1 MARTDAFLAALDAGA
16 RPDALDEL
24 LAAVERKE
32 GPEAHVRCVD
42 AWAQKLVRDD
52 AAPEDIQWIR
62 SRLAMALEN
71 ASAARG
77 PRAPE
82 FALEALRLHSE
93 LLDDPEGKDRVAAV
107 ALTLTSSDPDRV
119 FVAVDAVGGMDDA
132 IALLRR
138 HVKSPEVK
146 AEPLYVAQVRR
157 AISHL
162 HGLVGE
168 HEPAFFEALK
178 VLRKAP
184 FEPLYIDEALALAA
198 VTGRNEEL
206 ALVLRDLA
214 KDDTLPAR
222 TRASMYN
229 KVANLLERDLEDPAG
244 AYDAYLDSLRLT
256 PDAKGPTRHAR
267 RLAAELDRTFEAP
280 PPSPEATVDQPTPE
294 SLLSWSSNG
303 DDESVTGA
311 EVELDRTEAVV
322 PQGEFSTSPSIPER
336 AAIRATEPTPLPDD
350 GVPIGVIPEG
360 ATSELP
366 SFADDDDDAG
376 GLVDIGADDDVF
388 GEDTV
393 QARPSTERASAESDD
408 DEIEEE
414 NEDGGF
420 GEETI
425 QAPEPSTEQG
435 PSGPKAPRAVTI
447 PGAASP
453 SAKTAMELN
462 SQERGGDHV
471 DNPPRKVSGPPVPPP
486 LEENEDEADD
496 EDTAQRLEDAA
507 ATLEIGAS
515 DVVASQTLQS
525 EPVGN
530 DSANSPTEAATA
542 VEQPPASESPKAA
555 TPAGESAEKDDVSV
569 FAGAGADHEDF
580 SAGGVFEDD
589 EPAAAF
595 GALGGG
601 PTLAD
606 APLPSD
612 APGAKKSE
620 AVNAP
625 DADGGLVDNAAPAP
639 GQNAGLSATGVP
651 LDALAGLED
660 DGEGGF
666 ADAETSGVF
675 SAGGSSGAGDVD
687 DANRSVGNATLVD
700 SGFTL
705 EAESPAALPEM
716 TEKRPR
722 PKMVAGPSLAS
733 ESSSALPQS
742 ESATAASETAVADPP
757 SASSGVAK
765 SAKSNAQE
773 KAPSSRRKRKRKERK
788 REKREKAKKER
799 QGTKPNLEIADS
811 LLPGMRPEDL
821 LPDRLA
827 SSPGRKVPSLKREQ
841 PELEASEDVEV
852 TIAEEAPSPPTVA
865 GDSEASAAHSGAD
878 VAPPDGS
885 AAAKQPASELQIV
898 DDESPPPGEVGSRE
912 GDAAEDVV
920 PPDADV
926 PDADAPEA
934 DAPEAKEAVVAAA
947 AVDVPV
953 QTDVLVREAL
963 ASKDARAAFD
973 LAQQV
978 LGAGEATD
986 AALQL
991 AAHVISLELADGLP
1005 SDDATLLFL
1014 GAMVGHEDAGL
1025 EAAATLKESLG
1036 EDAPLLTRFFVDV
1049 SHAAGHRGGT
1059 QPLLES
1065 LALIDAPGGDAFER
1079 LDTFLSARDDVD
1091 ERLQLWA
1098 KARHQARDDD
1108 HRRALDEGRLRQL
1121 RALGREDQWRALHA
1135 EIALDFPRDEEVRT
1149 AALQAW
1155 ADAPAK
1161 ERARFLGRL
1170 ALALEGEDVA
1180 IDLYRE
1186 TLALRLQ
1193 TEDDLG
1199 AEAAARELL
1208 KVRPGDRGALEAL
1221 TEVLGRAPHRRDDL
1235 AETLRTRRLIGANTK
1250 DFDEVAFAGI
1260 ALFELL
1266 VETDALDEAFD
1277 SLHQAVLSAPSQVP
1291 LLQRYVSALKE
1302 HGRWRP
1308 LLDAVDAFAPN
1319 VEDEATAVE
1328 LWVTAAEVAHQQL
1341 DDVAYARKCIEEA
1354 LELAP
1359 RDPGA
1364 LMLRAELA
1372 SAAGDPEGAY
1382 QALERLAGEVAAG
1395 EQRAAIHLR
1404 MGFILEDDLD
1414 RPEDAIRRYRAAAD
1428 ANTQSSEA
1436 LAALRALSLK
1446 QGDHEQ
1452 AATALRGLIG
1462 LEQVPRLRSVLLKQ
1476 LAASLEAIDD
1486 DSGAVLALSQALDV
1500 DPLDADAR
1508 DRLVGHVAQQV
1519 GFENAD
1525 AALSA
1530 PNALFVERFFD
1541 QLSPLS
1547 SVEPAAA
1554 KVELP
1559 FVIRRV
1565 LALAFEQQGE
1575 DIRARG
1581 AFERLLDEE
1590 PTDQLSLRALA
1601 RLLLKLETDDAQE
1614 RRLGLLEQLILHHGP
1629 NLDDTEQVQTWA
1641 DVCALRKATG
1651 KPAGALA
1658 AARRAFALAADDTLR
1673 SEISTEAAEAAIAVF
1688 AHGDEPTDAR
1698 FLVSAHRLLAGRE
1711 GREHAAERL
1720 AAAAAV
1726 AEENLDDKALAR
1738 QLLEDAVAF
1747 APQLRAPRE
1756 ALLQFDIREGD
1767 PDKAIATTETLLESE
1782 DEPLRRAGHH
1792 LRLSKLY
1799 LRAREDPKA
1808 AADHLRQAIELDP
1821 DNATALD
1828 DAEVLFSEQE
1838 DAAGLAALY
1847 SAQLSALPLDRT
1859 QSRYQ
1864 LLERLAQVRRYDL
1877 RDLAGAAEALEA
1889 MGAIDPH
1896 AIKPREDAARL
1907 YAEMGRF
1914 KDASRAWRS
1923 VLDRDP
1929 VHQGAWRALSAL
1941 YSQTAKVDEGFCVA
1955 SAMAAVEI
1963 ADEEVVR
1970 AVRLA
1975 RPPFPRW
1982 PKVPRDVGKLRQ
1994 RLGHDLERSPIRT
2007 VFEVSGQ
2014 RLFRVF
2020 ARPLKEFGIRKKD
2033 HLTERDVPGS
2043 VALAVR
2049 VTSQLLGLREPPRL
2063 VRAELGSIEG
2073 AAPPFALLPTPDP
2086 GLIVTD
2092 DVIRGGMTPER
2103 AFALGRA
2110 MVWLTPHGLLAGTLD
2125 AATLRQTLEALVH
2138 LYLPARDVED
2148 DGPEVR
2154 KLAKTIQAK
2163 LEKGLGPKDIV
2174 ALQKSIS
2181 DALRGYV
2188 HARHQRSIG
2197 DWISGVA
2204 YTGDRLGFLLA
2215 GDLIPSFR
2223 VLQELGGEN
2232 DVLGARLSI
2241 KELVLF
2247 SVSPEYLNL
2256 RRDLG
2261 LALSDGEGDDL
2272 MQLL

>member
-42 AWAQKLVRDD
+42 AWAQKLVRAD

-93 LLDDPEGKDRVAAV
+93 MLDDPEGKERVAAV

-119 FVAVDAVGGMDDA
+119 FVAVDAVGGLDDA

-229 KVANLLERDLEDPAG
+229 KVANLLERDLEDAEG
-244 AYDAYLDSLRLT
+244 AYTAYLESLRLT
-256 PDAKGPTRHAR
+256 PAAKGPTRHAR
-267 RLAAELDRTFEAP
+267 RLAAELDLVFEAP
-280 PPSPEATVDQPTPE
+280 LPAPEATVDQPAPE
-294 SLLSWSSNG
+294 SLLSWSSKG

-311 EVELDRTEAVV
+311 EFDVDRTEAVV
-322 PQGEFSTSPSIPER
+322 PQGEFSTSRSRPEVRPGEPS
-336 AAIRATEPTPLPDD
+336 TPLPDD
-350 GVPIGVIPEG
+350 GTPIGVIPDGETPEVP
-360 ATSELP
+360 AFLE
-366 SFADDDDDAG
+366 DDAG
-376 GLVDIGADDDVF
+376 ADDVF
-388 GEDTV
+388 DEPTV
-393 QARPSTERASAESDD
+393 QSKDA
-408 DEIEEE
+408 
-414 NEDGGF
+414 
-420 GEETI
+420 
-425 QAPEPSTEQG
+425 STEQASQQEEHTEG
-435 PSGPKAPRAVTI
+435 PQTPRAVTI

-462 SQERGGDHV
+462 SEERDAIDAV
-471 DNPPRKVSGPPVPPP
+471 VRDRAGPPVPPP
-486 LEENEDEADD
+486 LDDVDVEADD
-496 EDTAQRLEDAA
+496 EPTAQLAGDVA
-507 ATLEIGAS
+507 ATIEVGARDVLAS
-515 DVVASQTLQS
+515 QSADAPQSSEDHEATSERQATIAPDASASSEEQQEQTAHPRLDGPSSEAPAPEADVVTASPPFNPEEFEEL
-525 EPVGN
+525 P
-530 DSANSPTEAATA
+530 SA
-542 VEQPPASESPKAA
+542 ASE
-555 TPAGESAEKDDVSV
+555 
-569 FAGAGADHEDF
+569 
-580 SAGGVFEDD
+580 
-589 EPAAAF
+589 AF
-595 GALGGG
+595 GGG

-606 APLPSD
+606 APLPSG
-612 APGAKKSE
+612 APCPEASELASVASKEGA
-620 AVNAP
+620 P
-625 DADGGLVDNAAPAP
+625 PPPASDTP
-639 GQNAGLSATGVP
+639 SVGLSATGIPLEVLAE
-651 LDALAGLED
+651 LDADVGS
-660 DGEGGF
+660 GF
-666 ADAETSGVF
+666 ASAESSGVF
-675 SAGGSSGAGDVD
+675 SAASSSPTEPALQGGASGLE
-687 DANRSVGNATLVD
+687 NETLVD
-700 SGFTL
+700 SHLTL
-705 EAESPAALPEM
+705 ESAPPPPAPLPEM

-733 ESSSALPQS
+733 DSSSQFPQSETEASDTALPNDAVAPASSSATATPS
-742 ESATAASETAVADPP
+742 EPP
-757 SASSGVAK
+757 
-765 SAKSNAQE
+765 E
-773 KAPSSRRKRKRKERK
+773 KPPASRRKRKRKEKK
-788 REKREKAKKER
+788 REKKERAKKGRKDAR
-799 QGTKPNLEIADS
+799 QKSDVSDS

-827 SSPGRKVPSLKREQ
+827 SSPGRKSPSLSREQ
-841 PELEASEDVEV
+841 PRPDVDDGVEA
-852 TIAEEAPSPPTVA
+852 TIAEEAPAPPTEA
-865 GDSEASAAHSGAD
+865 GPAAGAVLSLHAGELASLEDSRSDANHSSESEQSFASEAAVVDKSVPS
-878 VAPPDGS
+878 
-885 AAAKQPASELQIV
+885 SE
-898 DDESPPPGEVGSRE
+898 D
-912 GDAAEDVV
+912 DAASSNDI
-920 PPDADV
+920 
-926 PDADAPEA
+926 
-934 DAPEAKEAVVAAA
+934 VVAAA

-953 QTDVLVREAL
+953 RTEELVQNAL
-963 ASKDARAAFD
+963 EGKSASAAFD

-978 LGAGEATD
+978 LASGESSD
-986 AALQL
+986 AALRL
-991 AAHVISLELADGLP
+991 AAHVIALELSDGLP
-1005 SDDATLLFL
+1005 SDDATTLFL
-1014 GAMVGHEDAGL
+1014 GAMAGHEEAGL
-1025 EAAATLKESLG
+1025 AAALALKESLG
-1036 EDAPLLTRFFVDV
+1036 EDAPLLTSFFVSV
-1049 SHAAGHRGGT
+1049 SEAAGHLGGT

-1065 LALIDAPGGDAFER
+1065 LALIDAPGGEAFARLDAF
-1079 LDTFLSARDDVD
+1079 FSARDDVD
-1091 ERLQLWA
+1091 QRLQLWA
-1098 KARHQARDDD
+1098 KARQVAQDAD

-1121 RALGREDQWRALHA
+1121 RTLGRHEQWRALHA
-1135 EIALDFPRDEEVRT
+1135 EIALDFPRDAEVRE
-1149 AALQAW
+1149 AALEAW
-1155 ADAPAK
+1155 ADAPPK

-1180 IDLYRE
+1180 IDLYRQ
-1186 TLALRLQ
+1186 TLALRLE

-1221 TEVLGRAPHRRDDL
+1221 TEVLGRAPHRREDL
-1235 AETLRTRRLIGANTK
+1235 AETLETRRLIGANTK
-1250 DFDEVAFAGI
+1250 DFDEVAYAAT
-1260 ALFELL
+1260 ALYELL
-1266 VETDALDEAFD
+1266 AEADELDRAFD
-1277 SLHQAVLSAPSQVP
+1277 AFHQAVLSAPTHIP
-1291 LLQRYVSALKE
+1291 LLQAYVAALQE

-1308 LLDAVDAFAPN
+1308 LLDAVDAFAPGL
-1319 VEDEATAVE
+1319 EDNQHAVD

-1341 DDVAYARKCIEEA
+1341 DDVTFARKCIEEA

-1382 QALERLAGEVAAG
+1382 QALERLAGEVSQ
-1395 EQRAAIHLR
+1395 EKRAAIHLR

-1414 RPEDAIRRYRAAAD
+1414 RPAEAIRRYRAAAD
-1428 ANTQSSEA
+1428 ADPQANEA
-1436 LAALRALSLK
+1436 LAALRALALK

-1452 AATALRGLIG
+1452 AATALRGLIR

-1476 LAASLEAIDD
+1476 LAASLEELDD
-1486 DSGAVLALSQALDV
+1486 DSGATLALSQALEV
-1500 DPLDADAR
+1500 DPLDEDAR
-1508 DRLVGHVAQQV
+1508 ERLIRHVATKTGYV
-1519 GFENAD
+1519 D
-1525 AALSA
+1525 AAE
-1530 PNALFVERFFD
+1530 ALRDPSPEFIAEFMEH
-1541 QLSPLS
+1541 LAPLS
-1547 SVEPAAA
+1547 SVDAQVA
-1554 KVELP
+1554 KAEIP
-1559 FVIRRV
+1559 FDTRRV
-1565 LALAFEQQGE
+1565 LAMAFEQQGE

-1581 AFERLLDEE
+1581 AFERLLDED
-1590 PTDQLSLRALA
+1590 PTDARSLQALA
-1601 RLLLKLETDDAQE
+1601 RLLEKLDTDDAQE
-1614 RRLGLLEQLILHHGP
+1614 RRLSLLEQLLLHHGP
-1629 NLDDTEQVQTWA
+1629 ALSDAEQVETWA

-1658 AARRAFALAADDTLR
+1658 AARRAFALAADDDLR
-1673 SEISTEAAEAAIAVF
+1673 AQISTDAALAAVAVF
-1688 AHGDEPTDAR
+1688 AHGDEATDAR
-1698 FLVSAHRLLAGRE
+1698 FLVSAHRLLASRE
-1711 GREHAAERL
+1711 GREQAAERL
-1720 AAAAAV
+1720 AQAATV
-1726 AEENLDDKALAR
+1726 AEEALDDKALAR
-1738 QLLEDAVAF
+1738 QLLESAVAY

-1808 AADHLRQAIELDP
+1808 AAEHLRLAIELDP

-1847 SAQLSALPLDRT
+1847 SAQLSALPLDRK

-1896 AIKPREDAARL
+1896 ATKPREDAARL

-1914 KDASRAWRS
+1914 KDATRAWRA
-1923 VLDRDP
+1923 VLERDP
-1929 VHQGAWRALSAL
+1929 VHAGAWRALSTL
-1941 YSQTAKVDEGFCVA
+1941 YSQTEKTDEGFCVA
-1955 SAMAAVEI
+1955 AAMAAVEI
-1963 ADEEVVR
+1963 ADDDVVR

-1982 PKVPRDVGKLRQ
+1982 PKVPRDVAKVRQ
-1994 RLGHDLERSPIRT
+1994 RLSHDLERSPVRT
-2007 VFEVSGQ
+2007 VFEVCGH

-2020 ARPLKEFGIRKKD
+2020 ARPVKDFGIRKKD
-2033 HLTERDVPGS
+2033 HLSERDVPGS
-2043 VALAVR
+2043 VGLAVR

-2063 VRAELGSIEG
+2063 VRAELGSLEG
-2073 AAPPFALLPTPDP
+2073 EAPPFALLPTPDP

-2103 AFALGRA
+2103 AFSLGRA
-2110 MVWLTPHGLLAGTLD
+2110 MAWLTPHGLLAGTLD

-2148 DGPEVR
+2148 DGPQVR

-2163 LEKGLGPKDIV
+2163 LEKGLGPKDV
-2174 ALQKSIS
+2174 AVLQKSIS

-2188 HARHQRSIG
+2188 HARHQRPIG
-2197 DWISGVA
+2197 DWVSGVA
-2204 YTGDRLGFLLA
+2204 YTGDRLGFLLC
-2215 GDLIPSFR
+2215 GDLLPSFR
-2223 VLQELGGEN
+2223 VLQQVGGET
-2232 DVLGARLSI
+2232 DVLGARLAI

-2247 SVSPEYLNL
+2247 SISQEYLGL

-2261 LALSDGEGDDL
+2261 LSLAPGEADNLLS
-2272 MQLL
+2272 LL